1 MFLVLYYFISPIIII
16 IAVRQMEPPTKS
28 HEPLDDEC
36 DEEVDYDVELYEEY
50 ASFLRQNHTG
60 SNHPYDLMALYH
72 MFIAMKR
79 DEIEAEVRKNESE
92 SAVNNVGA
100 SGVVVGDDRE
110 TESADP
116 PASHENDDNGS
127 SESQFSVG
135 MKYSVGPVP
144 DYDTCSCKNEASN
157 LQEPKYAIIR

>member
-1 MFLVLYYFISPIIII
+1 M
-16 IAVRQMEPPTKS
+16 
-28 HEPLDDEC
+28 
-36 DEEVDYDVELYEEY
+36 
-50 ASFLRQNHTG
+50 
-60 SNHPYDLMALYH
+60 
-72 MFIAMKR
+72 
-79 DEIEAEVRKNESE
+79 
-92 SAVNNVGA
+92 GA

-127 SESQFSVG
+127 RESQFSVC

>member
-1 MFLVLYYFISPIIII
+1 
-16 IAVRQMEPPTKS
+16 MESPTKS

-60 SNHPYDLMALYH
+60 SNHPDDLMALYH

-127 SESQFSVG
+127 SDSQFSVC
-135 MKYSVGPVP
+135 MKYLVGPVP
-144 DYDTCSCKNEASN
+144 DYDIRSCKNEASN
-157 LQEPKYAIIR
+157 LQEAKDAIIR